1 MIRHRFT
8 ATAMQSH
15 LQCGMSY
22 PLRSQSGPDTKVHQK
37 WLPFAKAKSQLVAQT
52 LSEPPAFIVPG

>member
-1 MIRHRFT
+1 MIRPRFT

-15 LQCGMSY
+15 LQCGESY
-22 PLRSQSGPDTKVHQK
+22 PFRSQSGPDTKIHQNR
-37 WLPFAKAKSQLVAQT
+37 LPFAKTKSRLGAQT